1 MKKLLIYGATA
12 LISFSVFLVLY
23 APAGIAFRFVKDDV
37 ARIPDTMVYRVG
49 GTVWGGTADIQYRD
63 FPASMLHWKL
73 AALPLLKGLAS
84 LHVSMSGLGHE
95 LAGQLTTDGQNSQ
108 LSTLNGF
115 VNSDYIDQV
124 SAQYGLRISGT
135 FAVNEVGLT
144 VENDWFTA
152 IEGDLSWTGGQVL
165 YQVTNGSQAINLP
178 ALTGKLAIEDR
189 QLTLNVQHNRLP
201 VLSIFLGQDGWV
213 RLKFYSQL
221 FMLADLPLPEG
232 TNTLEVV
239 LTYEEKIL

>member
-12 LISFSVFLVLY
+12 IISFFVFLVFY
-23 APAGIAFRFVKDDV
+23 APAGIAFRFVQDEV
-37 ARIPDTMVYRVG
+37 ARIPDTTVYRVG
-49 GTVWGGTADIQYRD
+49 GTMWGGTADIQYRD
-63 FPASMLHWKL
+63 FPTSILRWQL
-73 AALPLLKGLAS
+73 AAIPLLSGLADFH
-84 LHVSMSGLGHE
+84 LTASGLGHE
-95 LAGQLTTDGQNSQ
+95 LAGQLTTDGQNSH
-108 LSTLNGF
+108 LSSLSGF
-115 VNSDYIDQV
+115 VSSDYIDQV

-135 FAVNEVGLT
+135 FDINEVDLT
-144 VENDWFTA
+144 IENDWFTT

-178 ALTGKLAIEDR
+178 ALSGKLAIEDT

-201 VLSIFLGQDGWV
+201 VLSIFLGKDGWA
-213 RLKFYSQL
+213 RLQFYSQL

-232 TNTLEVV
+232 TNTADVV